1 MVSQLGI
8 SCYIIEYEQQFQ
20 SCRREMSTT
29 GRKRHFPRE
38 GPSTDEHGN
47 TEAACKWEVSCFFFF
62 FSCLWSCTKSS
73 CYCPTWVHLQKFI
86 SSTALIFYFFLPLS
100 PFLPWFAW
108 KMTWMLLCRHVS
120 IVLID
125 SGVIYILNYN
135 DIDIF
140 IFHKHL
146 LWKIYI
152 VKFVIGWILFLVK

>member
-1 MVSQLGI
+1 MNNNSNLAEEKCPRQEGSVIFRGKDLRQ
-8 SCYIIEYEQQFQ
+8 
-20 SCRREMSTT
+20 MSTET
-29 GRKRHFPRE
+29 RKLLANERYL
-38 GPSTDEHGN
+38 
-47 TEAACKWEVSCFFFF
+47 AFFF

-100 PFLPWFAW
+100 LFLPWFAW

-125 SGVIYILNYN
+125 SVVIYILNYN

>member
-1 MVSQLGI
+1 MLHYWVWTTIPILQKRNVHDRKEASFSEGRTFDRWARKHGSCLQMRGI
-8 SCYIIEYEQQFQ
+8 LL
-20 SCRREMSTT
+20 
-29 GRKRHFPRE
+29 
-38 GPSTDEHGN
+38 
-47 TEAACKWEVSCFFFF
+47 FFF

-125 SGVIYILNYN
+125 SVVIYILNYN